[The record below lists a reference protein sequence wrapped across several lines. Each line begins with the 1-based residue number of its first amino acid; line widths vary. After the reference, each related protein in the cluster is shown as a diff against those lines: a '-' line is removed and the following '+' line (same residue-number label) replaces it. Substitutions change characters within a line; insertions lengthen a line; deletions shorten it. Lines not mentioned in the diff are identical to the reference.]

1 MEQVRVHT
9 NWECRKQQTM
19 VERAET
25 LEQMLMN
32 IELISDEKRQW
43 ALDH

>member
-32 IELISDEKRQW
+32 MKLRGDKKGNG
-43 ALDH
+43 L